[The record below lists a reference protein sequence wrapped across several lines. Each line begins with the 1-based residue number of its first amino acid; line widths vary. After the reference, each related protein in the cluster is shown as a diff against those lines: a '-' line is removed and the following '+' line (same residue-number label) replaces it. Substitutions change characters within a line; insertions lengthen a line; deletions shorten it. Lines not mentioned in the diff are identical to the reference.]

1 MRYQKGGIRLNPIDD
16 GDILRQ
22 VLRSRFISHEQLW
35 KISETASVRIPR
47 STFNWRLQRLV
58 QHQLLKRER
67 IPLFGCTIVYS
78 IGRLGME
85 HLAIQGEYCAGIVS
99 DLDSE
104 ANSDDGAV
112 LHALRVNDIHL
123 ALKAT
128 GALTKWRW
136 ETQIRSQNELMSHTY
151 AKDYD
156 AIVGVVIDG
165 HEIEFALEYERVA
178 KASRRYSTIRR
189 RIESERLVERF
200 LYLASNY
207 HLLNYLTQHFW
218 RTTREMYF
226 GLVEDFCEQSLD
238 TKVLNSTRTR
248 NVPLRVA
255 FLDGRS
261 VGAEST
267 VAAFARS

>member
-1 MRYQKGGIRLNPIDD
+1 MRYQKDSIKLSPTED

-22 VLRSRFISHEQLW
+22 VLRSRFITHEQLW
-35 KISETASVRIPR
+35 KITAAGGARTPR

-58 QHQLLKRER
+58 QHQLLKREQ

-85 HLAIQGEYCAGIVS
+85 HLATQGEYCAGVVS
-99 DLDSE
+99 DVDPE
-104 ANSDDGAV
+104 AHGDDGAV

-156 AIVGVVIDG
+156 AIVGVLIDG

-178 KASRRYSTIRR
+178 KACRKYSLIRR
-189 RIESERLVERF
+189 RIESECLVGRF
-200 LYLASNY
+200 VYLVSNY
-207 HLLNYLTQHFW
+207 HLLNYLTQQFW
-218 RTTREMYF
+218 RTKREIYF
-226 GLVEDFCEQSLD
+226 GLVEDFCEQLFD

-255 FLDGRS
+255 LLGGQNLS
-261 VGAEST
+261 C
-267 VAAFARS
+267 

>member
-1 MRYQKGGIRLNPIDD
+1 MRYQKGSIKLNPIED

-22 VLRSRFISHEQLW
+22 VLRSRFISHDQLW
-35 KISETASVRIPR
+35 KITEAGGMRIPR
-47 STFNWRLQRLV
+47 STFNWRLLRLV
-58 QHQLLKRER
+58 QHQLLKREQM
-67 IPLFGCTIVYS
+67 PLFGCTTVYS

-85 HLAIQGEYCAGIVS
+85 HLATQGEYCAGVVS
-99 DLDSE
+99 DLDWD
-104 ANSDDGAV
+104 AHGDDGAV
-112 LHALRVNDIHL
+112 LHALRLNDIHL

-178 KASRRYSTIRR
+178 KACRKYSNIRR
-189 RIESERLVERF
+189 RIESERLVGRF
-200 LYLASNY
+200 LYLVSNY
-207 HLLNYLTQHFW
+207 HLLNYLTQQFW
-218 RTTREMYF
+218 RTQREIYF
-226 GLVEDFCEQSLD
+226 GLVEDFCEQLLD
-238 TKVLNSTRTR
+238 TKVLNSSRTR

-255 FLDGRS
+255 LLGSES
-261 VGAEST
+261 VCG
-267 VAAFARS
+267 

>member
-1 MRYQKGGIRLNPIDD
+1 MRYQKGSIKLNPSED

-22 VLRSRFISHEQLW
+22 VLRSRFISHEQLG
-35 KISETASVRIPR
+35 KIAETGSVSIPR

-58 QHQLLKRER
+58 QHRLLKREQ
-67 IPLFGCTIVYS
+67 IPLFGCSTVYS

-99 DLDSE
+99 ELDPE
-104 ANSDDGAV
+104 AHGDDGAV

-123 ALKAT
+123 ALKAS

-156 AIVGVVIDG
+156 AIVTVVIDG

-178 KASRRYSTIRR
+178 KASRKYSMIRR
-189 RIESERLVERF
+189 RIESECLVERF
-200 LYLASNY
+200 VYLASNY
-207 HLLNYLTQHFW
+207 HLLN
-218 RTTREMYF
+218 
-226 GLVEDFCEQSLD
+226 
-238 TKVLNSTRTR
+238 
-248 NVPLRVA
+248 
-255 FLDGRS
+255 
-261 VGAEST
+261 
-267 VAAFARS
+267 